1 MNHTRASAWDPVVTW
16 WRIAFA
22 THLLYSGIA
31 YASVGWVPM
40 DMIQGK
46 VGIGDYLNILNAIGM
61 YPLVKYFE
69 IVAGFFL
76 LINRGVP
83 LILVVHMPI
92 TMTITYLNLVLNP
105 HERHIYT
112 GIQEFMLHVPLLV
125 AYGGYYAPFLRWKTR
140 PWWLLQNM
148 PATAV
153 EPGGQASGLHDR
165 AGPAPRPAVAG
176 IAVVVVASLLILAG
190 SQFMSLPPRQ
200 LPPRDWV
207 PLITG
212 GLAFI
217 WEWRRVARAAAAN
230 A

>member
-1 MNHTRASAWDPVVTW
+1 MNHTRASAWDPVVAW

-40 DMIQGK
+40 DMTQGK
-46 VGIGDYLNILNAIGM
+46 VGIGDYLNIINDIGL
-61 YPLVKYFE
+61 YPVVKYFE
-69 IVAGFFL
+69 IFAGFFL
-76 LINRGVP
+76 LINRAVP

-92 TMTITYLNLVLNP
+92 TMTITFLNLVVNP

-125 AYGGYYAPFLRWKTR
+125 AYGGYYSPFLRWKTR
-140 PWWLLQNM
+140 PWWLLQNV
-148 PATAV
+148 PAVHTQPDDLVAPPQV
-153 EPGGQASGLHDR
+153 DR
-165 AGPAPRPAVAG
+165 GPAPRPAVAG
-176 IAVVVVASLLILAG
+176 IAVVAVASLLILAG
-190 SQFMSLPPRQ
+190 SQFLSLPPRQ

-207 PLITG
+207 PLVTG
-212 GLAFI
+212 ALAFI
-217 WEWRRVARAAAAN
+217 WQWRQTARASN